1 MFKGKNQNSE
11 ITFTNKIEF
20 LNSLYLKG
28 LSPLNK
34 TLINSFKIEI
44 LSNTQ
49 FFFKCTCA
57 HTQALLMETID

>member
-11 ITFTNKIEF
+11 ITFPNKIEF

-34 TLINSFKIEI
+34 TLKNSFKIEI

-49 FFFKCTCA
+49 FFFKCTCT